1 MNQMNFSV
9 SNRLKKLFLRFK
21 ATFKTKTILKINQSQ
36 MKIFKSLAIL
46 FLFLSFISC
55 LPDQS
60 DNGCYEISGTPT
72 IAVQGPTASTVGVPV
87 NLDVTYT
94 VINTCDT
101 FYLFFEENTEGVKEI
116 TVNVR
121 YDGCN
126 CEEEIT
132 DRIRQ
137 YEFVSLEPGTFVL
150 RFKTTNTTYIE
161 HIIEVTE

>member
-1 MNQMNFSV
+1 MNFSV

-55 LPDQS
+55 FPDQS

-72 IAVQGPTASTVGVPV
+72 IAVEGPTTTTLSNSVI
-87 NLDVTYT
+87 LDINYT

-101 FYLFFEENTEGVKEI
+101 FYLFYEEISQGAKYI

-126 CEEEIT
+126 CTQET
-132 DRIRQ
+132 TNRSTQ
-137 YEFVSLEPGTFVL
+137 YEFIPEEVGTFSL